1 MKRSAPLK
9 QSKILPRPWALHD
22 APQTKPIDPQ
32 SAPKRAITRSTPL
45 VAKSPMKKSARP
57 KSTSARKLAKGQ
69 DCTLM
74 IPGCRNETETVVLC
88 HLRQLGGGGMGIK
101 PPENESAFG
110 CRYCHDVADGRIP
123 WVKDAPEDFNL
134 WEHIAKAMAKTQRI
148 MRAAGVLTMKGEEG

>member
-1 MKRSAPLK
+1 VKRSAPLK
-9 QSKILPRPWALHD
+9 QTKILPRREL
-22 APQTKPIDPQ
+22 
-32 SAPKRAITRSTPL
+32 SRSTPL

-148 MRAAGVLTMKGEEG
+148 MRAAGVLILKGESE